1 MPLLSLPPPKQGLL
15 VNELTALLEAG
26 AEGRDPRPVEAIAAD
41 IIDRVLRKQIAE
53 PPPTIEGSP
62 L

>member
-15 VNELTALLEAG
+15 VNELTTLLEAG
-26 AEGRDPRPVEAIAAD
+26 REDRDPRPVEAIAAD

-53 PPPTIEGSP
+53 PPPMIEGSP